1 MEKTVNITKD
11 YGNVMTNIQTHLEKQ
26 LLKVQQVTRSG
37 KGLIGIITDIY
48 WWESKPAQ
56 LQQKT
61 NNMIPK
67 K

>member
-1 MEKTVNITKD
+1 
-11 YGNVMTNIQTHLEKQ
+11 MTNIQTYLEKQ

-61 NNMIPK
+61 NNMIPEK
-67 K
+67 